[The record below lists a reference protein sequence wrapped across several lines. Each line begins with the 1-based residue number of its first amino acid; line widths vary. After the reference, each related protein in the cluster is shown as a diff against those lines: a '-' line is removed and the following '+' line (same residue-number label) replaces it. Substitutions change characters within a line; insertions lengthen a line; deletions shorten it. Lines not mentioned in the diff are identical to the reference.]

1 MITGLTVNKR
11 PAIVYSIMVLL
22 VHHTTSPFARKIRLQ
37 MSEKKM
43 LFILK
48 EEEPWHLSADLYKLN
63 PAGELPVFLNDG
75 NVITGH
81 YAISEF
87 LEETSTEVPLIFG
100 TPAQKA
106 EIRRMIDWFDTKF
119 YREVYRNIVTEKV
132 YKRFASGQA
141 PDSKTLKIGI
151 NNLGYHLEYIE
162 WLLEKHQYLAGEELT
177 LADFA
182 AAAHFSI
189 IDYLGDVPW
198 DEFATSKLWYSKLKS
213 RPAFKDL
220 LKDTIRGILPARNY
234 TNLDF

>member
-1 MITGLTVNKR
+1 
-11 PAIVYSIMVLL
+11 MVLL
-22 VHHTTSPFARKIRLQ
+22 IHHTTSPFARKIRLQ

-48 EEEPWHLSADLYKLN
+48 EEEPWHLSSDVYKLN
-63 PAGELPVFLNDG
+63 PAGELPIFLNDG
-75 NVITGH
+75 EVIVGH
-81 YAISEF
+81 YAISEY
-87 LEETSTEVPLIFG
+87 LEEVSKDVPLIFG
-100 TPAQKA
+100 TPRQKA
-106 EIRRMIDWFDTKF
+106 EIRRMINWFDDKF

-141 PDSKTLKIGI
+141 PDSKILKIGL

-177 LADFA
+177 LADLT
-182 AAAHFSI
+182 AAAHFSV

-198 DEFATSKLWYSKLKS
+198 DEFATSKLWYSKIKS